1 MLRTNIFGKRSRRQ
15 KPVRNR
21 RISVCTVI
29 PAKAGIQYAGL
40 GNLALDWIPAFAGM
54 TVNAGL

>member
-1 MLRTNIFGKRSRRQ
+1 MTFEAARVMGSTQGYSREI
-15 KPVRNR
+15 K
-21 RISVCTVI
+21 VCIVI

-40 GNLALDWIPAFAGM
+40 GNLALDRIPAFAGM